1 MKFDPD
7 IYTIT
12 IRKEDVDG
20 DIYYVGRVAEFL
32 NVTAYENTYEDALA
46 VIRSALRE
54 IASRATETG
63 KALPRPMSEC
73 STDPSGRMT
82 LRMPR
87 SLHARLNA
95 QAQIDEMSANQLI
108 NLAVAE
114 YLTGTAVVQMAA
126 DKITKVIDENMTGLR
141 RLHGTINL
149 TLLNPTTSA
158 SFQQQNTYSQDANWQ
173 TNKGIYIAPQQTERF
188 Q

>member
-1 MKFDPD
+1 MTFDPD

-32 NVTAYENTYEDALA
+32 NVTAYESTFEDALT

-54 IASRATETG
+54 IASRAVETG
-63 KALPRPMSEC
+63 KALPRPLSEC
-73 STDPSGRMT
+73 ACEPSGRMT

-95 QAQIDEMSANQLI
+95 QTQIDEMSANQLV

-114 YLTGTAVVQMAA
+114 YLAGFGVAQMAA
-126 DKITKVIDENMTGLR
+126 SKIAGVIDESMAGLR
-141 RLHGTINL
+141 KLHGTINS
-149 TLLNPTTSA
+149 TLLSPATH
-158 SFQQQNTYSQDANWQ
+158 SFQQKNTYSKDVFWSAN
-173 TNKGIYIAPQQTERF
+173 KEVVIASLHTERI